1 MIGNTVTYSSK
12 QLLII
17 APQICCTKSIGKF
30 SKKVA
35 HASFLQCSA
44 YIVLGQ
50 DDCLRKINSKILWK
64 YSVTRIRQCMVN
76 MGVSCPTHFPLEVI
90 IIRSYPWWQEDSS
103 LTSWNLS
110 TKFIYIVLLSCKG
123 FFKTAKEGE
132 NYSNFTKVLFGLI
145 SPCATLPCLFQKR
158 PSSFLQFGQVV
169 NIWGHL
175 FEKMFSDLF

>member
-1 MIGNTVTYSSK
+1 
-12 QLLII
+12 
-17 APQICCTKSIGKF
+17 
-30 SKKVA
+30 
-35 HASFLQCSA
+35 
-44 YIVLGQ
+44 
-50 DDCLRKINSKILWK
+50 
-64 YSVTRIRQCMVN
+64 MVN

-145 SPCATLPCLFQKR
+145 SPCTTLPCLSQKR

-169 NIWGHL
+169 NIHGHL
-175 FEKMFSDLF
+175 FEKKLWFVLVPYPHRQSIKRMMNILLIISRFM